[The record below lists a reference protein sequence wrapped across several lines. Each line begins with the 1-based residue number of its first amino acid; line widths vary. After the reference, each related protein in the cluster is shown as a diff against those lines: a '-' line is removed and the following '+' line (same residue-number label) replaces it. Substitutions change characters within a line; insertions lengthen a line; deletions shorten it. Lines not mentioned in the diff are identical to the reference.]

1 MYKTLLIFLIL
12 PKILNAQTF
21 LAKGKIIDES
31 DQSKLSFV
39 SIRLKNTLKGTQS
52 DIEGNFTIKVKS
64 LKDTLTFSFMGYES
78 KQLSINELLQQ
89 NEGLVFLKQKNKD
102 LNEVVVR
109 PRENPAWE
117 IIRRV
122 LKNKDQNDPEK
133 LDTYQYNSYSKIDI
147 SIDSLK
153 IVFKKDTNKI
163 GRRKSATYYI
173 QENYSKVIY
182 KKPAK
187 KKETI
192 IASIGNWPVTYT
204 YIANTFPLDINPF
217 GFYHELF
224 NFTLLKRFYVN
235 PINSKTFKQYDFEL
249 KDTLIHKADST
260 FIIAYK
266 PYYSK
271 NFEGLTGILQINSAS
286 YALENI
292 SAKPADTLQFT
303 TFQINQ
309 QYSKIANQWFPSKS
323 EITILGNYDKNK
335 INSFGSLKITN
346 VYKDI
351 IINQTIENKL
361 FDESNREML
370 PNATKISNVAFKKY
384 RLDSLSN
391 QEIEAYQLFHRSKKT
406 EDLLKIDSIVN
417 PFLMGAMAGVLEI
430 GKVDIL
436 TNFLVQLNN
445 SYEKIRIGIGL
456 QNNQR
461 LKPKFRMMGAVG
473 YGIFDHKPKYQGI
486 ISWHI
491 TPDRYNKLSIFYEND
506 YKIPANTRFLQPN
519 FYNEEL
525 TPIPYSIKDS
535 IPVRI
540 DKFRKYGISLHFKP
554 IPYTWWRISLEN
566 ELRIPQYNY
575 QFQESKTFQT
585 SEIKLDI
592 RFAYKEMLNRIGR
605 IENVINRWY
614 PIINLQFIRAIPN
627 FNGNYNYWKTS
638 ADMEYQIR
646 FKKIGFT
653 TINLNGG
660 YAMGKI
666 PYPFLFGALGG
677 RGTLSLSAN
686 NNSDSFK
693 TLDYGAYLSDKYVSL
708 TVKHNF
714 GRTLIRPR
722 NKFFQPSI
730 SIFNNLIYGALKTP
744 EAHQFIQFS
753 TFNKGYF
760 EVGIEIKD
768 LFRIPI
774 KKIFIGSGLG
784 LAYHYGASSAI
795 NIKENFRLYWLGILP
810 SF

>member
-1 MYKTLLIFLIL
+1 MNKTLLLFLIL
-12 PKILNAQTF
+12 PKILIAQTF

-52 DIEGNFTIKVKS
+52 DIEGNFAIKVKS
-64 LKDTLTFSFMGYES
+64 LKDTLTFSFLGYES
-78 KQLSINELLQQ
+78 RQLSVNELLQQ
-89 NEGLVFLKQKNKD
+89 NEGLVILKQKNKD

-109 PRENPAWE
+109 PSENPAWE

-133 LDTYQYNSYSKIDI
+133 LDTYQYNLYSKIDI

-153 IVFKKDTNKI
+153 IVYKKDTNKVS
-163 GRRKSATYYI
+163 RRKSATYYV
-173 QENYSKVIY
+173 QENFSKVIY

-204 YIANTFPLDINPF
+204 YIANTLPLDINPF

-224 NFTLLKRFYVN
+224 NFTLLKRFYVS
-235 PINSKTFKQYDFEL
+235 PINSQTFKQYNFEL

-271 NFEGLTGILQINSAS
+271 NFEGLTGILQINSES

-292 SAKPADTLQFT
+292 TAKPADTLQFT

-323 EITILGNYDKNK
+323 EITILGNFDKNM

-346 VYKDI
+346 VYKDV
-351 IINQTIENKL
+351 IINQAIDNKL

-370 PNATKISNVAFKKY
+370 PNATKISNEAFKKY
-384 RLDSLSN
+384 RFDSLSN

-436 TNFLVQLNN
+436 TDYLVNLNN
-445 SYEKIRIGIGL
+445 SYEKIRIGVGI

-461 LKPKFRMMGAVG
+461 LKPKFRIMGAFG
-473 YGIFDHKPKYQGI
+473 YGIFDHKPKYQGLF
-486 ISWHI
+486 SWHI
-491 TPDRYNKLSIFYEND
+491 TPDRYNKLSIFYEDD
-506 YKIPANTRFLQPN
+506 YKTPANTRFLQPN
-519 FYNEEL
+519 FYNEEII
-525 TPIPYSIKDS
+525 TIPYSIRDS
-535 IPVRI
+535 IPIRI

-566 ELRIPQYNY
+566 ELKIPQYKY

-592 RFAYKEMLNRIGR
+592 RFAYKEILNRIGR

-614 PIINLQFIRAIPN
+614 PIINLQLIKAIPN

-638 ADMEYQIR
+638 ADVEYQIR

-653 TINLNGG
+653 TVNLNGG
-660 YAMGKI
+660 YSKGKI

-677 RGTLSLSAN
+677 RGTLSLNAN

-693 TLDYGAYLSDKYVSL
+693 TLPFGAYLSDKYVSM

-730 SIFNNLIYGALKTP
+730 AIFNNLIYGALKTP
-744 EAHQFIQFS
+744 EDHQFIQFS
-753 TFNKGYF
+753 TLNKGYF
-760 EVGIEIKD
+760 EAGIEIKD
-768 LFRIPI
+768 LFRFPI

-784 LAYHYGASSAI
+784 LAYHYGASSSSTFKDNLRI
-795 NIKENFRLYWLGILP
+795 YWLGILP